1 MRDPRAVVCKEQ
13 REKMPA
19 TETLETGVSL
29 TEELMDI
36 PHVPDMVV
44 GADVE
49 LKGEIEFEK
58 FLRVEG
64 TFEGL
69 LHCDLGSVYVGPQGL
84 VIADLLNC
92 DIVIVEGTVRGNIQ
106 ARHLIIRGDATVEG
120 DVEGDSV
127 EMGPHVQLTGQMR
140 VTAKGK
146 AKNSRCVRVSVC
158 THSLTHSLTHTL
170 THSPTHSLTHP
181 LTHSPTHPAPRGRV
195 KSTSVRY
202 C

>member
-1 MRDPRAVVCKEQ
+1 
-13 REKMPA
+13 MPA